1 MESKSDKKI
10 NQELPYGATPL
21 TPEDLEG
28 LLPKYITTREELN
41 DAEFKNISEASK
53 KYFLSRKKNKFT
65 IGNLYKIHKE
75 MFCNVWK
82 WAGKKRKTE
91 KNIGVNKTQ
100 IDVELKK
107 LLDNLEYWLL
117 EQSMNSLEI
126 SVRLHHGLVYIH
138 PFNNGNGRWARFIV
152 NLFLK
157 DYLNSYLEFPE
168 DDLLLT
174 TEIRKTYIKALQKA
188 DNLDYQP
195 LIDFQ
200 KKYISNFS
208 I

>member
-10 NQELPYGATPL
+10 NLELPPGATPL

-28 LLPKYITTREELN
+28 LLPKYISTREELN
-41 DAEFKNISEASK
+41 DAEFKNINEASK
-53 KYFLSRKKNKFT
+53 KYFLSKKKIQLN
-65 IGNLYKIHKE
+65 IYNLYNIHKE
-75 MFCNVWK
+75 MFGKVWK

-91 KNIGVNKTQ
+91 KNIGVDKTQ

-107 LLDNLEYWLL
+107 LVDDLEYLM
-117 EQSMNSLEI
+117 EQSMDSLEI
-126 SVRLHHGLVYIH
+126 SARLHHRLVHIH

-168 DDLLLT
+168 DDLLIT
-174 TEIRKTYIKALQKA
+174 TEIRKNYIKALQKA
-188 DNLDYQP
+188 DDLDYQP
-195 LIDFQ
+195 LIDFH

>member
-1 MESKSDKKI
+1 MYLKYEKI
-10 NQELPYGATPL
+10 FRI
-21 TPEDLEG
+21 
-28 LLPKYITTREELN
+28 K
-41 DAEFKNISEASK
+41 
-53 KYFLSRKKNKFT
+53 KKNEFT
-65 IGNLYKIHKE
+65 TGNLYKIHKE
-75 MFCNVWK
+75 MFGNVWK

-91 KNIGVNKTQ
+91 KNIGVDKTQ

-107 LLDNLEYWLL
+107 LLDDLKCWL
-117 EQSMNSLEI
+117 EQSMNSLEV
-126 SVRLHHGLVYIH
+126 SARLHHRLVHIH

-168 DDLLLT
+168 DELLLT
-174 TEIRKTYIKALQKA
+174 TEIRETYIKALQRA

>member
-1 MESKSDKKI
+1 MESKSNKKI
-10 NQELPYGATPL
+10 NLELPPGATPL

-28 LLPKYITTREELN
+28 LLPKYISTRAELN
-41 DAEFKNISEASK
+41 DAEFKNINEASK
-53 KYFLSRKKNKFT
+53 KFFLSKKKIQFN
-65 IGNLYKIHKE
+65 IYNLYNIHKE
-75 MFCNVWK
+75 MFGKVWK

-107 LLDNLEYWLL
+107 LLDDLEYWM
-117 EQSMNSLEI
+117 EQTMDFLEI
-126 SVRLHHGLVYIH
+126 SARLHHRLVHIH

-168 DDLLLT
+168 DDLLIT
-174 TEIRKTYIKALQKA
+174 TEIRKNYIKALQKA
-188 DNLDYQP
+188 DDLDYQP
-195 LIDFQ
+195 LIDFH